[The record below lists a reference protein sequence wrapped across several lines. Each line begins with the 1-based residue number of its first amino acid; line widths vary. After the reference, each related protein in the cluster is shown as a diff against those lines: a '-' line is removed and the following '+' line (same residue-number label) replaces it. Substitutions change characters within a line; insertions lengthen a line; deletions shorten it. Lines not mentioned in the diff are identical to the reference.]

1 MEDETPTK
9 SLKAIITIGIPCSG
23 KSTWAEDF
31 CEEEDY
37 VEINRD
43 NLRMEMFELGHYDD
57 YKFSKG
63 NEQKVT
69 EAAEAAIT
77 VCVAT
82 NRNVVVSDTNLNKGR
97 REALERRLDALGYEV
112 SYKVFDIE
120 FFDAL
125 KRNDKRSDKHIPRSA
140 MYSMYRSFMTY
151 KEEQGEW
158 TKHVNDNNLPSA
170 YIVDIDGTI
179 ATNTGSRGFY
189 DWDKV
194 GLDGPIQTTIDVVKT
209 LFDGGHYVIL
219 LTGRDERSKQET
231 EKWLYEYDVPY
242 HAMYMRP
249 EGSMEKDRY
258 VKHKLFIDHVASK
271 HSIKGVFDDRP
282 QVCLLWH
289 DLGLPVFKVGDPII
303 EF

>member
-1 MEDETPTK
+1 MEDATLTK

-23 KSTWAEDF
+23 KSTWAEEF
-31 CEEEDY
+31 CEKEGY
-37 VEINRD
+37 KEINRD
-43 NLRMEMFELGHYDD
+43 EIRMSIFELDRYND
-57 YKFSKG
+57 YKFSRAK
-63 NEQKVT
+63 EQQVT
-69 EAAEAAIT
+69 EVAESAVMMCA
-77 VCVAT
+77 VAKC
-82 NRNVVVSDTNLNKGR
+82 NVVISDTNLNKGR

-158 TKHVNDNNLPSA
+158 IKYVPNNNLPSA

-179 ATNTGSRGFY
+179 ATNDGTRGWF
-189 DWDKV
+189 DWGAV
-194 GLDGPIQTTIDVVKT
+194 GLDDPIPTTTSIT
-209 LFDGGHYVIL
+209 NL
-219 LTGRDERSKQET
+219 LANNDNIIVLISGRDEASREET
-231 EKWLYEYDVPY
+231 EKWLEKHLIDYDY
-242 HAMYMRP
+242 LYMRP
-249 EGSMEKDRY
+249 KGSMDKDRY
-258 VKHKLFIDHVASK
+258 VKQELFNEHVSGK
-271 HSIKGVFDDRP
+271 FNVRGVFDDRP

-289 DLGLPVFKVGDPII
+289 DLGLPIFKVGDPII